1 MASASGASVA
11 ATAGDQL
18 ARAHARLLHD
28 QALQFAF
35 ASAPKPPP
43 TPGWLKLIGQF
54 LASIAPLM
62 QWVFWAGVAAL
73 VIAIVVFIGRELIS
87 VRWPGLKRKP
97 VVLTAEPEW
106 RPAPEKARAL
116 LEDADRLAAAGQY
129 AQAAH
134 LLLHRSI
141 DDLEGRR
148 PRAVRPALTARD
160 IASLPSLP
168 ETARAPFRRIAE
180 VVERSFFGGR
190 PVDAAAFAECRRA
203 YESFA
208 LPEAWA

>member
-1 MASASGASVA
+1 MASASGVNSA
-11 ATAGDQL
+11 AAVGDQL

-28 QALQFAF
+28 QTLQFAF

-43 TPGWLKLIGQF
+43 TPGWLKLVGQF

-62 QWVFWAGVAAL
+62 QWVFWAGVAMG
-73 VIAIVVFIGRELIS
+73 VIAIVVFIARELIA

-97 VVLTAEPEW
+97 AVLTAEPEW
-106 RPAPEKARAL
+106 RPEPGKARAL
-116 LEDADRLAAAGQY
+116 LEDADRLAAQGLY
-129 AQAAH
+129 AEAAH

-141 DDLEGRR
+141 DEVEGRR

-160 IASLPSLP
+160 IASLASLP
-168 ETARAPFRRIAE
+168 EAARAPFRRIAE